1 MKSNTKIPQKKTVK
15 SNPSKLIPKLI
26 RFKSQ
31 EQIDLIQNAARRR
44 GLSFTAFV
52 RLASVGMAHRVLEA
66 PAEELLGK
74 FFPSVEKNLTL

>member
-15 SNPSKLIPKLI
+15 SNPSKLI
-26 RFKSQ
+26 RFESQ